1 MKKLPALNSSAT
13 QKLNSDTDFI
23 NWDAEQIKSTIAA
36 LKSKA
41 EAFNCKLRI
50 SSSEITLAN
59 RQGDFFSAVFDDYYD
74 IETVEFNMSG
84 SAIRGSLAE
93 LDEITEKAAGKLD
106 ALNEL
111 KQVWR
116 EVSQWLE
123 LLAYAKANNL
133 NSNYRTPVNSS
144 WGKTLPYS
152 GKFYKS
158 GKQVGKFSYHA
169 GSGSWNIYPD
179 GGNDM
184 HWLSEAEVLDF
195 MKKHGYTFDKPVN
208 SSRRK
213 LNGSVDVDYDYA
225 GEELE
230 DGYFE
235 GSVAGTCTGLSQK
248 YAKAPN
254 WQFNN
259 DVAAYVST
267 AADIISATQ
276 HNDHFEVEISAQ
288 DEDEFEDT
296 VSEVIEFIRT
306 EAAR

>member
-13 QKLNSDTDFI
+13 QKLNSDTDFT
-23 NWDAEQIKSTIAA
+23 NWDAEHIKSTIAA

-50 SSSEITLAN
+50 SSSEITLTN

-123 LLAYAKANNL
+123 LLAYAKKNNI
-133 NSNYRTPVNSS
+133 N
-144 WGKTLPYS
+144 
-152 GKFYKS
+152 
-158 GKQVGKFSYHA
+158 A
-169 GSGSWNIYPD
+169 
-179 GGNDM
+179 
-184 HWLSEAEVLDF
+184 
-195 MKKHGYTFDKPVN
+195 
-208 SSRRK
+208 SRRK
-213 LNGSVDVDYDYA
+213 LNSAVNVDYDYA